1 MDFTEYDDDFNAAPE
16 PTRGAAVPDGEYTV
30 KLTELGIKTFD
41 DGGRRFEYTFDLD
54 NGLHIWK
61 KEYIPA
67 TGASD
72 PKDVKKRGYIMAD
85 ARAVSGN
92 PNIKFSEF
100 VNAMPTYI
108 GGTFK
113 VTKKTNGKYVN
124 VYINERV
131 DTPVAPAAPPAPAQP
146 ALPGVPV
153 ASTPFD

>member
-1 MDFTEYDDDFNAAPE
+1 MNFLEDDDDFATAPE
-16 PTRGAAVPDGEYTV
+16 PVRAEAVPDGEYTA
-30 KLTELGIKTFD
+30 KLTELSIKTFD
-41 DGGRRFEYTFDLD
+41 DGGRRFEYTFALD

-67 TGASD
+67 TGASE

-92 PNIKFSEF
+92 QGIKFSEF
-100 VNAMPTYI
+100 VNALPTYI

-113 VTKKTNGKYVN
+113 ITKKTNGKYVN

-131 DTPVAPAAPPAPAQP
+131 DAPIPAPVPVFTPV
-146 ALPGVPV
+146 PV
-153 ASTPFD
+153 TSDIPF